1 MFVEPGVPCSEAGK
15 VYPAASAASGARHMM
30 LGAHVTESAALLFAI
45 FSADL
50 LPVFAIAGVGFLLAR
65 HAGVDVRTVSRI
77 TFHALAPALVFN
89 LLITSTLDRS
99 SFGRMVLFYALVATS
114 AGVMARLAAIPL
126 RLTRPE
132 LTALLLV
139 VVCSNSGNYGLPVT
153 LLAFGRE
160 ALTYATVYFLS
171 SSTFSYTGGILLA
184 ASGRS
189 GLRQA
194 LVGITRVPAL
204 YGALAAALTIAFG
217 IRVPADV
224 MRPIE
229 LLADASLPLMILVL
243 GMQLERATWP
253 ARPALVAV
261 AVGLSLVATPLA
273 AFGVAHLVGL
283 RGPALQAGV
292 LQASMPSAVITTILA
307 LEFDASPDFVT
318 TVVCVSTLLSP
329 LTLTFLIAYLQR
341 VG

>member
-1 MFVEPGVPCSEAGK
+1 VTQ
-15 VYPAASAASGARHMM
+15 PAS
-30 LGAHVTESAALLFAI
+30 LLFTI
-45 FSADL
+45 FVTDL
-50 LPVFAIAGVGFLLAR
+50 LPVFVIAGVGFLLAR
-65 HAGVDVRTVSRI
+65 LAAVDVRTVSRI

-89 LLITSTLDRS
+89 LLVTSTLDGP
-99 SFGRMVLFYALVATS
+99 SFGRMVLFYGLVAAS

-126 RLTRPE
+126 RLKRTE

-160 ALTYATVYFLS
+160 ALTYATVYFLA
-171 SSTFSYTGGILLA
+171 SSTFSYTGGILLVT
-184 ASGRS
+184 SGKR
-189 GLRQA
+189 GFRQA
-194 LVGITRVPAL
+194 LTGIARVPAL
-204 YGALAAALTIAFG
+204 YGALAAVVTIALG
-217 IRVPADV
+217 VRVPAEV
-224 MRPIE
+224 LRPIE
-229 LLADASLPLMILVL
+229 MLADASLPLMILVL

-253 ARPALVAV
+253 ARPGVVAM

-273 AFGVAHLVGL
+273 ALGLAHLVGL

-318 TVVCVSTLLSP
+318 NVVCVSTLLSP
-329 LTLTFLIAYLQR
+329 LTLTFLIAYLQG